1 MSRTVEKVILGVLV
15 IAIFSISAILITGFD
30 GGVKTQETV
39 KISTEGNKILMVE
52 DDIAEDQELEDEN
65 ELEDESEDLPIT
77 GNALER
83 ANAAA
88 LAYIGEGRVTD
99 TEVGDEE
106 GYYEIEITKDNGGE
120 VDVHLDENFNVLS
133 KEDDEEEDD

>member
-39 KISTEGNKILMVE
+39 KISTESNKILMVE

-106 GYYEIEITKDNGGE
+106 GYYEIEITKDNGKE